1 MRTEFR
7 PFYRSVLNL
16 TIDVAHSIVK
26 GPQRLSLSSD
36 VCSVR
41 SLPKALRPFNAPCL
55 AVNMARFSE
64 RIQADV
70 RVDVS
75 GFL

>member
-16 TIDVAHSIVK
+16 TIDGARSIVK

-41 SLPKALRPFNAPCL
+41 SLPKALRPFDAPCL